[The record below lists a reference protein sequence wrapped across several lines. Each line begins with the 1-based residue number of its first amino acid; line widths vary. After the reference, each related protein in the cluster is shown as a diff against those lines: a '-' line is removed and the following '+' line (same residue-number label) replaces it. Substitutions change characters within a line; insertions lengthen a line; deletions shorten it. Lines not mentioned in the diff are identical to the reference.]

1 MAQNL
6 ISASLSAEEAAQ
18 VQQSLT
24 TAKEGLNFLLSLI
37 TDDTKNLFK
46 IGPNFLPFVE
56 DAFQTVNTHPE
67 ILPGVFNKEEF
78 LKDYALLS
86 KLTPILNQI
95 EELAE
100 GISKTYTA
108 VGSDTLVAGLEVYAA
123 VKQNKDKVP
132 GLSVTADR
140 MAQYFKKSKTK
151 AEDKTATK

>member
-6 ISASLSAEEAAQ
+6 ISASLSAAEAAE
-18 VQQSLT
+18 VEKNL
-24 TAKEGLNFLLSLI
+24 AAVKAGLSFLLSLL

-86 KLTPILNQI
+86 ALTPILNQI
-95 EELAE
+95 NELAE
-100 GISKTYTA
+100 GVSKTYTA
-108 VGSDTLVAGLEVYAA
+108 VGSDALVAGLEVYAA
-123 VKQNKDKVP
+123 VRQNKDKVP

-140 MAQYFKKSKTK
+140 MAQYFKKTKAK
-151 AEDKTATK
+151 AEDKTAAK